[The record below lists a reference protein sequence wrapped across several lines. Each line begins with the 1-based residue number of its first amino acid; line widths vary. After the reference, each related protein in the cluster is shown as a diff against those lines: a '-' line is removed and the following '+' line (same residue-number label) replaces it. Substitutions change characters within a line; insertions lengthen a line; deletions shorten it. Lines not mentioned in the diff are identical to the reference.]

1 VSRERQCE
9 HRVGGGNMPDEVV
22 VVRAHLSGGSTV
34 SGGGRGW
41 RRRGAHRRRWAP
53 VSGGVGSGSYSTGE
67 EGQR

>member
-34 SGGGRGW
+34 SGGEG
-41 RRRGAHRRRWAP
+41 GAEG
-53 VSGGVGSGSYSTGE
+53 GGVGELIGVG
-67 EGQR
+67 GLR